1 MLSRLK
7 AGLIFSLLM
16 AAATGLSAGQ
26 EARVEYTGVDLLDT
40 GKLKADSYLTEAER
54 FSDSLLSME
63 LQRLDSLYFNIGHPG
78 AVIQVDT
85 AIRGEQYLVTIAVS
99 EGSQAIFGK
108 VSVTGKNPVEEEVGI
123 YGLKSGQPFLPAR
136 VGEAMNSTLFSM
148 NRAGYPYAQVWITGF
163 DYDRDDNSV
172 DISFSLVTGERMTA
186 SELIFEGI
194 SSTDTSTAMIASGFR
209 KGREYDEKMLVS
221 VRNRLEA
228 SGLFEEVLPGRVV
241 RRNRVE
247 VALVFPV
254 EELKRR
260 NLFRGAFGFS
270 RKENDEYEVNGNVEL
285 QLNNI
290 AGTGRA
296 AEFNWINDG
305 RSYSRTEISYLE
317 PFLLSRNLSLET
329 SLRQIVQ
336 DSLYNMSSGSL
347 RFGAPFGP
355 AGFRLSLSASADRIV
370 IENEVDLN
378 RSFRQRYGLGLEKK
392 SGSYLRFES
401 SLEGGLKKNYYKSR
415 DDESIWQLLYN
426 IEASSEIPTFRSQS
440 VYLRL
445 VSEGI
450 FSGGEIHP
458 AELFPVGGAR
468 SIRGYREN
476 QFRSERASYLNLEY
490 RLGRTSRVFF
500 FNDTGIL
507 YREDTGWEL
516 KNGAGF
522 GLRSVSAVGIIELS
536 FGMAERF
543 SLDAARIHVSLV
555 ESF

>member
-1 MLSRLK
+1 
-7 AGLIFSLLM
+7 
-16 AAATGLSAGQ
+16 
-26 EARVEYTGVDLLDT
+26 
-40 GKLKADSYLTEAER
+40 
-54 FSDSLLSME
+54 
-63 LQRLDSLYFNIGHPG
+63 
-78 AVIQVDT
+78 
-85 AIRGEQYLVTIAVS
+85 
-99 EGSQAIFGK
+99 
-108 VSVTGKNPVEEEVGI
+108 
-123 YGLKSGQPFLPAR
+123 
-136 VGEAMNSTLFSM
+136 
-148 NRAGYPYAQVWITGF
+148 
-163 DYDRDDNSV
+163 
-172 DISFSLVTGERMTA
+172 MTA

-228 SGLFEEVLPGRVV
+228 SGLFKEVLPGRVI
-241 RRNRVE
+241 RRNRGE

-370 IENEVDLN
+370 IENEVDLS

-426 IEASSEIPTFRSQS
+426 IEASSEIPTFRGQS

-476 QFRSERASYLNLEY
+476 QFRTERTSYLNLEY
-490 RLGRTSRVFF
+490 RLGRTSRVFL

-536 FGMAERF
+536 FGVAERF

>member
-26 EARVEYTGVDLLDT
+26 EARVEYTGIDLLDT

-78 AVIQVDT
+78 AVIQADT
-85 AIRGEQYLVTIAVS
+85 AVRGEQYLIIIAVN

-108 VSVTGKNPVEEEVGI
+108 VSVTGKNPVELEGGI

-136 VGEAMNSTLFSM
+136 VGEAMNTTLFSM

-228 SGLFEEVLPGRVV
+228 SGLFEEVLPGRVI
-241 RRNRVE
+241 RRNRGE

-305 RSYSRTEISYLE
+305 RRYSRTEISYLE

-370 IENEVDLN
+370 IENEVDLS

-426 IEASSEIPTFRSQS
+426 IEASSEIPTFRDQS

-476 QFRSERASYLNLEY
+476 QFRTERTSYLNLEY
-490 RLGRTSRVFF
+490 RLGRTSRVFL

-536 FGMAERF
+536 FGVAERF